1 MTRSAHTIKGGIGAA
16 LRAERQRRRISL
28 DAVARGT
35 LVRQDFLELIDADRL
50 EELPPG
56 AYAKGFLRS
65 YVAYLG
71 LDPKPFLEAYEE
83 RCGRPEPEL
92 SPLVQ
97 RGVRVP
103 PARQRRAWQIAIGS
117 AACLIVLLAVFG
129 AFRSGDDPAAMP
141 DASSTAAR
149 LRATSVPNTTSA
161 VVRIE
166 VISDESWV
174 EAEVDGQPV
183 FGDVL
188 QQGEFETFKGEG
200 SIALYITRA
209 SSVRIIA
216 NGEILGT
223 PPDGEFRGV
232 FTRDTMTLDQATA
245 GASAASEPED
255 APAEPEDAPA
265 DPGGEPAEPAE
276 LDGPATG

>member
-1 MTRSAHTIKGGIGAA
+1 MAPTTIRGGIGAA

-50 EELPPG
+50 EELPAG

-71 LDPKPFLEAYEE
+71 LDPKPFLEAYEV

-92 SPLVQ
+92 SPLVR

-103 PARQRRAWQIAIGS
+103 PRRQKRAWQIAIAS
-117 AACLIVLLAVFG
+117 ASCLIILLAVFG
-129 AFRSGDDPAAMP
+129 AFRSGDEAAELPDLATTGARMPATMAP
-141 DASSTAAR
+141 S
-149 LRATSVPNTTSA
+149 TTSA

-166 VISDESWV
+166 VISDETWV
-174 EAEVDGQPV
+174 EAHVDGQPV
-183 FGDVL
+183 FANVL
-188 QQGEFETFKGEG
+188 QRGEFETFKAED
-200 SIALYITRA
+200 SVQLYVTRA
-209 SSVRIIA
+209 SAIRITA

-223 PPDGEFRGV
+223 PKEGEYRGAFTQTTRVLPKNEIAATAATDAPDG
-232 FTRDTMTLDQATA
+232 
-245 GASAASEPED
+245 
-255 APAEPEDAPA
+255 
-265 DPGGEPAEPAE
+265 
-276 LDGPATG
+276 